1 MAKAGASAP
10 LAANIIISLPEN
22 ELNDKAGGHHFG
34 SSYLAMEPDRI
45 VSDIENALRGL
56 KAGFPFAGDGCFNPP
71 PKTLGYKAKGVA
83 FAVLDPTVQAIKT
96 ADVATVNMIDKA
108 AVTSGRALGTG
119 IIITGKA
126 VVFAADVTAR
136 AIIAAAEKASAAAS
150 AAAAQLRN
158 IFASASSAAGNVSA
172 ASQLAAATLV
182 LTTQPKTTATPAST
196 PVPVKTASIPPTEVI
211 AKAPE
216 SPPPVQPK
224 IQPQIPTPPVFGPA
238 LISVTPG
245 FGGGGGA
252 SAPAPVPVAEVPAPV
267 APISV
272 PLSVQTPLEGALFAT
287 SSVTFSGTTTPGYS
301 VVASYASIAFASTA
315 DTDGNWSIA
324 LTLPEGTT
332 SIGVV
337 ATDSDGNTSD
347 AITRTINVDTTPLGA
362 PSASVAEC
370 TASLSASFCLIASTG
385 AALSWTLVPDTA
397 YYAYAVNDVIVAT
410 TTGAV
415 ATLSLASSASSAIS
429 VAAYDAAGNAA
440 TSTPVNVYVLTQPV
454 IINEIAWAGTLVD
467 TVDKWMELKNNSS
480 YALDLSR
487 IAITSADGSPYI
499 ALSGTLAPSG
509 FYLIEHRAEA
519 TSAPGDLVLSLDALS
534 ADGEELRLE
543 WGHGNATTTIDATPA
558 AATCSGWCSGIS
570 VPIAMTME
578 RTPAGADGSLAGSW
592 QRGISTL
599 ASAETDSAGNTI
611 SGTPRAENSEG
622 GDPPPLPPIPP
633 EIML

>member
-1 MAKAGASAP
+1 MKRIVFALLLIHSILPTAVFALECKPDGLTVIYVNGILTNKEDAQNNTDLLRTQYEQKTHQTNVKFLNGYNESHIAGGGDIAQSAAQIVGKSFLEFDRDTILMQIHPQVSTQKILLLGHSQGTFYTNAIYQYLTNHGVPEESVGVYNLATPADRVEGGGAYLTSTNDRFINAIRQIMILSEKQP
-10 LAANIIISLPEN
+10 LPANINIPIPAN
-22 ELNDKAGGHHFG
+22 ESNDVFGGHHFQ
-34 SSYLAMEPDRI
+34 SDYLGGAPNKI
-45 VSDIENALRGL
+45 VSDMESALRGL
-56 KAGFPFAGDGCFNPP
+56 KTGPSFTGEGCFNAP
-71 PKTLGYKAKGVA
+71 PKTLSYKAKGVA
-83 FAVLDPTVQAIKT
+83 FAVLDTTAEAVKT

-126 VVFAADVTAR
+126 VVFAADATAK

-158 IFASASSAAGNVSA
+158 IFASASSASGNVSA

-252 SAPAPVPVAEVPAPV
+252 SAPAPVPVPGVPAPV
-267 APISV
+267 APRSL

-385 AALSWTLVPDTA
+385 AALSWTFVPGTA
-397 YYAYAVNDVIVAT
+397 YY
-410 TTGAV
+410 
-415 ATLSLASSASSAIS
+415 
-429 VAAYDAAGNAA
+429 
-440 TSTPVNVYVLTQPV
+440 
-454 IINEIAWAGTLVD
+454 EI
-467 TVDKWMELKNNSS
+467 
-480 YALDLSR
+480 
-487 IAITSADGSPYI
+487 
-499 ALSGTLAPSG
+499 
-509 FYLIEHRAEA
+509 
-519 TSAPGDLVLSLDALS
+519 
-534 ADGEELRLE
+534 
-543 WGHGNATTTIDATPA
+543 
-558 AATCSGWCSGIS
+558 
-570 VPIAMTME
+570 
-578 RTPAGADGSLAGSW
+578 
-592 QRGISTL
+592 
-599 ASAETDSAGNTI
+599 
-611 SGTPRAENSEG
+611 
-622 GDPPPLPPIPP
+622 
-633 EIML
+633 

>member
-96 ADVATVNMIDKA
+96 
-108 AVTSGRALGTG
+108 
-119 IIITGKA
+119 
-126 VVFAADVTAR
+126 ADVTAR

-252 SAPAPVPVAEVPAPV
+252 SAPAPVPVPGVPAPV
-267 APISV
+267 APRSL

-347 AITRTINVDTTPLGA
+347 AITRTIN
-362 PSASVAEC
+362 
-370 TASLSASFCLIASTG
+370 I
-385 AALSWTLVPDTA
+385 
-397 YYAYAVNDVIVAT
+397 Y
-410 TTGAV
+410 
-415 ATLSLASSASSAIS
+415 
-429 VAAYDAAGNAA
+429 
-440 TSTPVNVYVLTQPV
+440 
-454 IINEIAWAGTLVD
+454 
-467 TVDKWMELKNNSS
+467 
-480 YALDLSR
+480 
-487 IAITSADGSPYI
+487 
-499 ALSGTLAPSG
+499 
-509 FYLIEHRAEA
+509 
-519 TSAPGDLVLSLDALS
+519 
-534 ADGEELRLE
+534 
-543 WGHGNATTTIDATPA
+543 
-558 AATCSGWCSGIS
+558 
-570 VPIAMTME
+570 
-578 RTPAGADGSLAGSW
+578 
-592 QRGISTL
+592 
-599 ASAETDSAGNTI
+599 
-611 SGTPRAENSEG
+611 
-622 GDPPPLPPIPP
+622 
-633 EIML
+633 